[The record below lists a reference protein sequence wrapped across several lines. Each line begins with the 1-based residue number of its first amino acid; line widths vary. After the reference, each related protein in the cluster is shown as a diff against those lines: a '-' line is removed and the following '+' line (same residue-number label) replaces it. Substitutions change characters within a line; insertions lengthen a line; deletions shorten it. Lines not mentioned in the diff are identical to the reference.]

1 VTERVE
7 LMLPAS
13 DNYRLRATIWEGADS
28 DPTVIIAPATGV
40 LRSYYR
46 PFAEYLVERGFQV
59 VTYDNR
65 GIGESRPVSMKGFSA
80 LMQDWGEKDLEGIIR
95 WLGSSKPDSK
105 ILLVGHSA
113 GGQLVGFAPSR
124 EKFRGMVFVS
134 VQSGYWGHWTG
145 WRRPAIKLLWY
156 VAIPALSNIF
166 GYFPARRLGLGEDL
180 PIYVAQQWAEW
191 GRSPGYIFD
200 HVLNAIQDAYKS
212 LQVPL
217 RAYSFTDDLMYAP
230 KGAVEQLLGFYA
242 SAPTEHLHVAP
253 GDRGLSKIGH
263 WGFFRKSIGR
273 EAFWPETADWLWK
286 TLESG
291 AAVK

>member
-1 VTERVE
+1 MTERVE

-13 DNYRLRATIWEGADS
+13 DNYRLRATIWEGAAA

-40 LRSYYR
+40 LRGYYR
-46 PFAEYLVERGFQV
+46 QFAEYLSDRGFQV

-65 GIGESRPVSMKGFSA
+65 GIGESRPVSMRGFQA
-80 LMQDWGEKDLEGIIR
+80 LMQDWGEKDLEGVIR
-95 WLGSSKPDSK
+95 WIGAARPESK

-124 EKFRGMVFVS
+124 EKLRGMVFVN

-145 WRRPAIKLLWY
+145 WRRPAIKALWY
-156 VAIPALSNIF
+156 VVVPALSNVF

-191 GRSPGYIFD
+191 GQSPGYFFD

-212 LQVPL
+212 LKVPIL
-217 RAYSFTDDLMYAP
+217 AYSFTDDEMYAP
-230 KGAVEQLLGFYA
+230 KGAVEQILGFYE
-242 SAPTEHLHVAP
+242 SAPKQHLHITP
-253 GDRGLSKIGH
+253 GDRGLRKVGH
-263 WGFFRKSIGR
+263 WGFFREQIGR
-273 EAFWPETADWLWK
+273 ESLWPEAADWLAK

-291 AAVK
+291 AGVK